1 MKKRILI
8 FSTSYFPHIGGA
20 EVAIKEITD
29 RLPGYEF
36 EMITA
41 RLKKEWPKKERVN
54 NITVHRLGRGSQF
67 CKFSLP
73 FLGARKARALNR
85 QNKFDMAW
93 CMLAS
98 HASIAAGF
106 FRKRSGIPLLLTLQE
121 GDGERHLVRYTLG
134 NEFLYRL
141 LVRPWHLLVFKH
153 ADRIQVIS
161 EYLRQRALRYKFT
174 RPIDIV
180 PNGVEVE
187 RFVRVDQRDT
197 ERIKKKFNKQAN
209 DVWLITTGRLENK
222 NGVEFIIRA
231 LFSLEKNIKFLSVGD
246 GRDLEKL
253 IQIAKE
259 LGVEDRIFFEK
270 KVDNK
275 EIPAYLKAADIFV
288 RPSLSEGQGI
298 SFLEA
303 MAAGVPV
310 ITTPVGGIVDFL
322 FDSKKNPDKAPTGIF
337 CQPRDPDSIVK
348 ALNRY
353 LDNSALREKII
364 DNAKTM
370 VKEKYQWEGIVKR
383 IKEIFIKT
391 INTSPPAPL
400 LEQERGDKII

>member
-41 RLKKEWPKKERVN
+41 RLNKEWPEEEKVG
-54 NITVHRLGRGSQF
+54 NILVHRIGRGSDK

-73 FLGARKARALNR
+73 FLGARKARALNK
-85 QNKFDMAW
+85 QKKFDMAW

-106 FRKRSGIPLLLTLQE
+106 FRKRSGVPLLLTLQE
-121 GDGERHLVRYTLG
+121 GDGERHLTRYTLG
-134 NEFLYRL
+134 NEFLYRW

-161 EYLRQRALRYKFT
+161 EYLRQRAIRYNYT

-180 PNGVEVE
+180 PNGVEAE
-187 RFVRVDQRDT
+187 RFVRANQKDT
-197 ERIKKKFNKQAN
+197 EIIKKKYNKQAN
-209 DVWLITTGRLENK
+209 DVWLITTGRLEKK
-222 NGVEFIIRA
+222 NGVEFVVRA
-231 LFSLEKNIKFLSVGD
+231 LPSLDKNIKFLSVGD
-246 GRDLEKL
+246 GNDLPKL
-253 IQIAKE
+253 VQIAKE

-322 FDSKKNPDKAPTGIF
+322 FDPERNPDKKSTGLF
-337 CQPRDPDSIVK
+337 CKKRDVNSVALAVK
-348 ALNRY
+348 KYLNNNE
-353 LDNSALREKII
+353 LKQEII
-364 DNAKTM
+364 ANAKEM
-370 VKEKYQWEGIVKR
+370 VTKKYQWEPLVK
-383 IKEIFIKT
+383 KVEEIFTKLIT
-391 INTSPPAPL
+391 HST
-400 LEQERGDKII
+400 

>member
-29 RLPGYEF
+29 RLPEFEF

-41 RLKKEWPKKERVN
+41 RLNKKWLKQERVG
-54 NITVHRLGRGSQF
+54 NIMVHRLGRGADS
-67 CKFSLP
+67 CKFMLP
-73 FLGARKARALNR
+73 FLGARKAKALHKKK
-85 QNKFDMAW
+85 KFDMIW

-106 FRKRSGIPLLLTLQE
+106 FRQRSGVPLLLTLQE

-134 NEFLYRL
+134 NEFLYKIFI
-141 LVRPWHLLVFKH
+141 RPWHRLVFKR
-153 ADRIQVIS
+153 ADRLQVIS
-161 EYLRQRALRYKFT
+161 EYLRMRAMRN
-174 RPIDIV
+174 RVACPIDIV
-180 PNGVEVE
+180 PNGVEIA
-187 RFVRVDQRDT
+187 RFAVADQKDIA
-197 ERIKKKFNKQAN
+197 RIKKKYNKQA
-209 DVWLITTGRLENK
+209 DDIWLITTGRLEKK

-231 LFSLEKNIKFLSVGD
+231 LPMLDNNVKFLSVGD
-246 GRDLEKL
+246 GTDLEKL
-253 IQIAKE
+253 TEIAKE
-259 LGVEDRIFFEK
+259 LGVEERIFFEK

-322 FDSKKNPDKAPTGIF
+322 FDPEQNPNKEATGIF
-337 CQPRDPDSIVK
+337 CIKRDVDSVAKAVK
-348 ALNRY
+348 KY
-353 LDNSALREKII
+353 LGNNELKQKII
-364 DNAKTM
+364 ANAKEM
-370 VKEKYQWEGIVKR
+370 VTKNYQWEPLVGKIE
-383 IKEIFIKT
+383 EIFTKLIT
-391 INTSPPAPL
+391 HNL
-400 LEQERGDKII
+400 

>member
-1 MKKRILI
+1 M
-8 FSTSYFPHIGGA
+8 
-20 EVAIKEITD
+20 AIKEITD
-29 RLPGYEF
+29 RLPDYEF

-41 RLKKEWPKKERVN
+41 RLNKEWPKQEKVG
-54 NITVHRLGRGSQF
+54 NIMVHRLGLGSSL
-67 CKFSLP
+67 CKFRLP
-73 FLGARKARALNR
+73 FFGARKARALNKKK
-85 QNKFDMAW
+85 KFDMVW

-98 HASIAAGF
+98 QASIAAGF
-106 FRKRSGIPLLLTLQE
+106 FRKSSGIPLLLTLQE
-121 GDGERHLVRYTLG
+121 GDEEKHLVRYTLG

-141 LVRPWHLLVFKH
+141 LVRPWHFLVFKH
-153 ADRIQVIS
+153 ADRTQVIS
-161 EYLRQRALRYKFT
+161 EDLRQRALGNQFT

-187 RFVRVDQRDT
+187 RFARASQDDVA
-197 ERIKKKFNKQAN
+197 RIKKKFNKQAN

-231 LFSLEKNIKFLSVGD
+231 LPSLKENIKFLSVGD
-246 GRDLEKL
+246 GNDLEKL
-253 IQIAKE
+253 IQTAKE

-275 EIPAYLKAADIFV
+275 EIPAYLKAADIFI

-322 FDSKKNPDKAPTGIF
+322 FDSKANPDKLPTGIF
-337 CQPRDPDSIVK
+337 CEPRDPDSIVK

-364 DNAKTM
+364 NNAKTM
-370 VKEKYQWEGIVKR
+370 VKEKYQWEGVVKR
-383 IKEIFIKT
+383 IEEIFIKT
-391 INTSPPAPL
+391 INT
-400 LEQERGDKII
+400 

>member
-20 EVAIKEITD
+20 EIAIKEITD
-29 RLPGYEF
+29 RLPDYEF

-41 RLKKEWPKKERVN
+41 RLNKKWLKEERVG
-54 NITVHRLGRGSQF
+54 NITVHRLGLGLSL
-67 CKFSLP
+67 CKFRLP
-73 FLGARKARALNR
+73 FFGSRKAKALNKKK
-85 QNKFDMAW
+85 KFDMVW

-98 HASIAAGF
+98 QASIAAGF
-106 FRKRSGIPLLLTLQE
+106 FRKSSGIPLLFTLQE
-121 GDGERHLVRYTLG
+121 GDGERHLTRYALG

-141 LVRPWHLLVFKH
+141 LVRPWHLLVFKR

-161 EYLRQRALRYKFT
+161 EYLRKRAQRNQVIC
-174 RPIDIV
+174 PIDII

-187 RFVRVDQRDT
+187 RFARAKQNDVAG
-197 ERIKKKFNKQAN
+197 IKKKFNKQTN
-209 DVWLITTGRLENK
+209 DVWLITTGRLEKK

-231 LFSLEKNIKFLSVGD
+231 LPKLDDNIKFLSVGD
-246 GRDLEKL
+246 GTDLEKL
-253 IQIAKE
+253 IKIAKE
-259 LGVEDRIFFEK
+259 LGVEGRIFFEK

-303 MAAGVPV
+303 MAARVPV

-322 FDSKKNPDKAPTGIF
+322 FDPKANPDKAPTGIF
-337 CQPRDPDSIVK
+337 CQPCDPESIVK
-348 ALNRY
+348 AVNRY
-353 LDNSALREKII
+353 LADSVLREKII
-364 DNAKTM
+364 NNAEIM

-383 IKEIFIKT
+383 MKGLFEEI
-391 INTSPPAPL
+391 IN
-400 LEQERGDKII
+400 R